1 MKDRT
6 FKERLFQIFHHI
18 KNYIVR
24 FVIHKVVR
32 RDLIPSLPLPRRM
45 IDYLNTPHYYSE
57 HLIDVED
64 TTNEQVPPRNPTPAI
79 RCDYQ
84 EEHVQAAVTSTIPFN
99 NYILLNN
106 TNPRQ
111 S

>member
-1 MKDRT
+1 M
-6 FKERLFQIFHHI
+6 
-18 KNYIVR
+18 
-24 FVIHKVVR
+24 VR

-64 TTNEQVPPRNPTPAI
+64 TSNEQVPPRNPTPAI

-84 EEHVQAAVTSTIPFN
+84 EEHVQAAVAPSTPFI

-106 TNPRQ
+106 ANPRQ